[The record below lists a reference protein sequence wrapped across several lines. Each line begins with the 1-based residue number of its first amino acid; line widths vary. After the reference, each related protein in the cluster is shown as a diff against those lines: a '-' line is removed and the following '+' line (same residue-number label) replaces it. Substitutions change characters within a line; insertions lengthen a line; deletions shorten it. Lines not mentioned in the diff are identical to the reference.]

1 MEELIIILINRLEKK
16 GIEPIMIYGFIRDL
30 TNAILV
36 TPHMNLLQV
45 NKQLHLLGWDSF
57 ELDYHTLELA
67 TACFGAKGLER
78 LENKPICYEI
88 KLRMVLI

>member
-16 GIEPIMIYGFIRDL
+16 GIGPIMIYGFIRDL

-45 NKQLHLLGWDSF
+45 NKQLNFLGWDSF

-67 TACFGAKGLER
+67 IACFEADGLKN
-78 LENKPICYEI
+78 LENKPGC
-88 KLRMVLI
+88 